1 MDEPLPADDGLAVDD
16 FVDHFRIIR
25 RLGDGGM
32 AVVYLA
38 RDTSLGRKVAL
49 KVVRPKALISPQEVE
64 RFLFEAR
71 ATARFNHPHIITIH
85 AVGEANG
92 RPYVALEYVPGQ
104 ALRDRIDHD
113 RPAYQESTRI
123 GLAVAEALKAAHA
136 EGILHRDLKPANVML
151 GKDGRIRVLDFGLAR
166 AFRGPEV
173 SANTMGGPDADLERS
188 RIDDPFVSQSRGV
201 RGTPAYMAPEQ
212 WADEELSWA
221 IDIWALG
228 VILYELVS
236 GHTPYPSSGAVDLGI
251 KVLAKDPVPPPECET
266 ALPAELE
273 QVILDCLTKDPGRR
287 PAAAD
292 VVERL
297 RQILFHEQENIS
309 SEETPFRGLLP
320 FDERHRH
327 FFFGRESEIAAFA
340 ERLRIQPILPV
351 IGPSAA
357 GKSSF
362 VQAGVIPRLR
372 ERGRLV
378 VLQMRP
384 GHDPFVTLASRIAA
398 ARGQGSTDVTA
409 FGSTPGPGHGG
420 GRGGRDDEVDRLA
433 SQLRS
438 SPHLLNLVL
447 HKLAESRR
455 SSVLLF
461 VDQLEELVTLE
472 RDPEE
477 RHTFMQAIC
486 AAADDPQLAVRV
498 VFTLREEFLSRLAD
512 SAGVREALSRIT
524 VLRSPGPEALRE
536 ILSRPVEAVG
546 YSFGDEKLVTEMVEE
561 VQGEASCLPLLQFAG
576 QILWERRDRAKH
588 VLQRSVY
595 EAMGGVAGALAQHA
609 DGVLVGLSVEEVRLA
624 RTMLLRLV
632 TPEGTRKAM
641 PRTAL
646 IEGLPPG
653 ADEVLRR
660 LITARLL
667 TGKRSVEEGVAEL
680 ELVHESL
687 MVAWGRLARWIDESR
702 EEMVFLGEV
711 SQAAELWERRGCR
724 DEEVWQGDALRE
736 AQRAASNCTSVLSGK
751 VKRFL
756 AAGQAKESQVTVR
769 KRVIIGG
776 VIAVLL
782 IIAFALTGAVIDSN
796 LQATEAGL
804 ARDRAQSA
812 EQTARESLARSLADK
827 AAATEPVHEST
838 LYALAS
844 LGESENPD
852 ARGVLAGLIN
862 QPRPVLEWQS
872 RPGTNCVDLAF
883 DPQGNVLAC
892 ANDGEGV
899 FLWDAS
905 TGKELAHWTDE
916 AARVFQVAFGPDGE
930 TVALGY
936 FGGTVRIV
944 DRETGE
950 ERLRYAGQR
959 GVVIELRYSAD
970 GTRLASASVD
980 GSTVLLDPKDGDEV
994 ARLQGQC
1001 ETNYAV
1007 DISPSGGTVATG
1019 CGGGDVVLWSP
1030 SSDQEIRRWPAHAKD
1045 VSGLRFLSEEVLLSS
1060 SDDGTMVLWDLNTGD
1075 EIRRY
1080 DGCESRAGALEM
1092 VPGGESVSL
1101 ACYDGTIQFWDIE
1114 GGEPT
1119 MVESHTGGM
1128 LSVAISAGGQRMAT
1142 SSTDGTVI
1150 LWDPSAR
1157 QELARLS
1164 GHSGQIGS
1172 VAFSPAGD
1180 RLASADSAGTIRLW
1194 EAATGK
1200 ELRTIRSHA
1209 VIWPVFSPEGSRL
1222 VAGTM
1227 KGQLHVI
1234 DVETGELRHELGVSG
1249 GEDDMGSK
1257 GESCWPLGFSANG
1270 GTLVSS
1276 CGDGLV
1282 RVWDMEQG
1290 TLLQTLGVALS
1301 DQRFIAATADSSVLV
1316 SVGLDHGINLWARG
1330 ASLTLQRSMAGGV
1343 YDMWLA
1349 EFTRDGELLA
1359 VANKAG
1365 RIKVWDPAT
1374 GEQVAELEGHSA
1386 TVTTLSFSADG
1397 TLLATGSADKTVR
1410 IWDTRTWAEKSQ
1422 LQHGQ
1427 PVIALAFSPT
1437 GPQVATAATDDTLR
1451 LWSLDPDRPSPVL
1464 QGHTAAVA
1472 GLVFTADGH
1481 ELRSLG
1487 HDSAALQWELASG
1500 RVIQR
1505 TDLPDNVPSPIGFRD
1520 QGRQVVALSGESA
1533 VELWELE
1540 SGEQLA
1546 RCEGGDDGNIT
1557 AVSYRPDGKI
1567 VAWSDPEQGIWICHI
1582 EEGRARKLDLSLGLP
1597 GFYWPYSAALSYDE
1611 SLLAV
1616 GDAGGDVHVISTETG
1631 ELVYYASG
1639 QVARGLAFS
1648 PDGQLLAKVHSDGSI
1663 KVLGRPRGSD
1673 QDGSASAPS
1682 PGDVQRLRDVASMDG
1697 HDNIAWLVEF
1707 SPDGRLLATAGSD
1720 GSVRVWDVGSYREL
1734 ARLAGYGR
1742 SSGLEFSPDS
1752 TLLATAQ
1759 ADNSVRLWDMSVL
1772 KLPVEELMERVTVES
1787 GLLWDGQQVVVEPER
1802 LTPRFEFDLP

>member
-1 MDEPLPADDGLAVDD
+1 MDDPVPVDCGLAADD

-25 RLGDGGM
+25 RLGEGGM

-49 KVVRPKALISPQEVE
+49 KVVRPKVLASPQEVE

-85 AVGEANG
+85 AVGEAGG

-104 ALRDRIDHD
+104 ALQDRIDHD
-113 RPAYQESTRI
+113 RPAYQEATRI
-123 GLAVAEALKAAHA
+123 GLAVAEALKAAHS

-151 GKDGRIRVLDFGLAR
+151 GQDGRIRVLDFGLAR
-166 AFRGPEV
+166 AFQGPE
-173 SANTMGGPDADLERS
+173 AGRNTMGGEDLERS
-188 RIDDPFVSQSRGV
+188 RIDDPFVSQSGGV

-212 WADEELSWA
+212 WADEELTWA

-236 GHTPYPSSGAVDLGI
+236 GQTPYRGAGAVDLGI
-251 KVLAKDPVPPPECET
+251 KVLGKDPVPPPECET

-273 QVILDCLTKDPGRR
+273 QVILDCLTKDPSRR
-287 PAAAD
+287 PSAED

-297 RQILFHEQENIS
+297 RQILYHERENIS

-384 GHDPFVTLASRIAA
+384 GHDPFVTLASRVAA

-409 FGSTPGPGHGG
+409 FGATPGPGVGG
-420 GRGGRDDEVDRLA
+420 GGSRDDEVDRLA

-477 RHTFMQAIC
+477 RRTFMQALC

-546 YSFGDEKLVTEMVEE
+546 YSFGDDELVSEMVSE

-576 QILWERRDRAKH
+576 QILWERRDRAQR

-609 DGVLVGLSVEEVRLA
+609 DGVLAGLSVEEVRLA

-632 TPEGTRKAM
+632 TPEGTRKSMAR
-641 PRTAL
+641 PAL

-667 TGKRSVEEGVAEL
+667 TGKQSVEEGVAEL

-702 EEMVFLGEV
+702 EELVFLGEV

-736 AQRAASNCTSVLSGK
+736 AQRAASNCTSVLSGR
-751 VKRFL
+751 VRRFL

-796 LQATEAGL
+796 LQAAEAEL
-804 ARDRAQSA
+804 ARDRAQNA

-827 AAATEPVHEST
+827 AAVTEPVHEST

-883 DPQGNVLAC
+883 DAEGNVLAC
-892 ANDGEGV
+892 ANDNAGV
-899 FLWDAS
+899 FLWDAG

-916 AARVFQVAFGPDGE
+916 DARVFQVAFGPDGE

-944 DRETGE
+944 ERETGHE
-950 ERLRYAGQR
+950 LLRYAGQR

-980 GSTVLLDPKDGDEV
+980 GSTVLLDPEDGTEV

-1001 ETNYAV
+1001 PQAYAV
-1007 DISPSGGTVATG
+1007 DISPSGGKVATG
-1019 CGGGDVVLWSP
+1019 CGGGDVLVWSP
-1030 SSDQEIRRWPAHAKD
+1030 SSDEEIRRWPAHAKD

-1060 SDDGTMVLWDLNTGD
+1060 SDDGTMVLWDLTTGD

-1092 VPGGESVSL
+1092 VPGGEAVYM
-1101 ACYDGTIQFWDIE
+1101 ACYDGTIQFWDIDGAE
-1114 GGEPT
+1114 QPAV
-1119 MVESHTGGM
+1119 VESHTGGM
-1128 LSVAISAGGQRMAT
+1128 LSVALSAGGQRMAT

-1150 LWDPSAR
+1150 LWDPSTHEE
-1157 QELARLS
+1157 QARLS
-1164 GHSGQIGS
+1164 GHAGTIAAL
-1172 VAFSPAGD
+1172 AFSPSGD
-1180 RLASADSAGTIRLW
+1180 RIVSADSVGTMRLW
-1194 EAATGK
+1194 EASSGK
-1200 ELRTIRSHA
+1200 ELGTARSMTVIGTIFTPDGH
-1209 VIWPVFSPEGSRL
+1209 RL
-1222 VAGTM
+1222 VGGGM
-1227 KGQLHVI
+1227 KGDLSIV
-1234 DVETGELRHELGVSG
+1234 DAETGELVHELVGPG
-1249 GEDDMGSK
+1249 GKPDKESK
-1257 GESCWPLGFSANG
+1257 EQSCWPLGFDEAGERLLSTCGYGPVRLWDLESGA
-1270 GTLVSS
+1270 LV
-1276 CGDGLV
+1276 
-1282 RVWDMEQG
+1282 
-1290 TLLQTLGVALS
+1290 QTLTSPLPE
-1301 DQRFIAATADSSVLV
+1301 QRFIAATADGATLA
-1316 SVGLDHGINLWARG
+1316 SVGRDHEVHLWERG
-1330 ASLTLQRSMAGGV
+1330 GSLVHQRSVAGGV
-1343 YDMWLA
+1343 YDIYVG
-1349 EFTRDGELLA
+1349 EFSRDGELLA

-1365 RIKVWDPAT
+1365 RVKVWRTAT
-1374 GEQVAELEGHSA
+1374 GEQVAALEGHGA

-1397 TLLATGSADKTVR
+1397 SMLATGSADKTVR
-1410 IWDTRTWAEKSQ
+1410 IWDTATWAEKSQ

-1427 PVIALAFSPT
+1427 QVMALAFSPS
-1437 GPQVATAATDDTLR
+1437 GPLVATAATDQTVR
-1451 LWSLDPDRPSPVL
+1451 YWSLDADRPSPVL
-1464 QGHTAAVA
+1464 QGHSAIVA
-1472 GLVFTADGH
+1472 GVAFVADGQ

-1487 HDSAALQWELASG
+1487 HDSVALSWDLDHG
-1500 RVIQR
+1500 RVTDR
-1505 TDLPDNVPSPIGFRD
+1505 TELPAKVPRPLGFRD
-1520 QGRQVVALSGESA
+1520 EGRQVVALSGERA
-1533 VELWELE
+1533 VELWHLG
-1540 SGEQLA
+1540 SGAQLA
-1546 RCEGGDDGNIT
+1546 RCEGGE
-1557 AVSYRPDGKI
+1557 DGKI
-1567 VAWSDPEQGIWICHI
+1567 TSVTYRPGGELVAWSDPEHGIWICHI
-1582 EEGRARKLDLSLGLP
+1582 EEGRARKLDVQLGLP
-1597 GFYWPYSAALSYDE
+1597 GFFWPYSAALSHDE
-1611 SLLAV
+1611 KLLAV
-1616 GDAGGDVHVISTETG
+1616 GDAGGDVHVIDTESG
-1631 ELVYYASG
+1631 ELAYYASG
-1639 QVARGLAFS
+1639 QIARGLAFS
-1648 PDGQLLAKVHSDGSI
+1648 PDSQLLAKVHGDGSI
-1663 KVLGRPRGSD
+1663 KVLGLPHETGA
-1673 QDGSASAPS
+1673 GGAAPS
-1682 PGDVQRLRDVASMDG
+1682 PGDVQRLREVASMEG
-1697 HDNIAWLVEF
+1697 HDNIAWMVTF
-1707 SPDGRLLATAGSD
+1707 SPDGRMLATGGSD
-1720 GSVRVWDVGSYREL
+1720 GYVRIWDVGSYREL
-1734 ARLAGYGR
+1734 ARLPGYGR
-1742 SSGLEFSPDS
+1742 SAGLEFSPDAS
-1752 TLLATAQ
+1752 LLATPQ
-1759 ADNSVRLWDMSVL
+1759 ADNAVRLWDMDVL
-1772 KLPVEELMERVTVES
+1772 RLPVEELMERVTVES